1 MNFDQWYFLS
11 FILTRAVVAVLRW
24 SWKESVAAA
33 FSTYCILHIPNWKIN
48 SELVQSV
55 VIFFILT
62 NLVHNIFWTQLTRF
76 RFEANVVILVLE
88 ITVWSSSSSIIVKW
102 GNGILYAHVIL
113 ETSIWWPKMNLV
125 RTHIIQKL
133 KFSNQIFLI
142 FLSYWSQ
149 SLKIL
154 TWIHCCTRF
163 VKL

>member
-1 MNFDQWYFLS
+1 M

-55 VIFFILT
+55 VICFRVILT
-62 NLVHNIFWTQLTRF
+62 NLVHNIFWAQLTRF

-133 KFSNQIFLI
+133 KFSNQII
-142 FLSYWSQ
+142 FLNFSFILVSIFENTYLN
-149 SLKIL
+149 SLLHSICETL
-154 TWIHCCTRF
+154 T
-163 VKL
+163 